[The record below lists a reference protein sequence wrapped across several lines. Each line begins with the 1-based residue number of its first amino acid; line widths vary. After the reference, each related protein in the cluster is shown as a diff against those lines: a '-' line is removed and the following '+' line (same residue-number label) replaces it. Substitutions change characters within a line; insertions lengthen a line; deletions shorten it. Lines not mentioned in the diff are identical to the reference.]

1 MRFIFRFQQLLDIA
15 LFEENEVKNRLAAK
29 NAQIAEI
36 ENKIAELT
44 KNYDDAIYERAQEIN
59 SGNFENFHLY
69 GPYLN
74 VISRSKVYYE
84 NELEVQERQREKI
97 MSEFLEKQ
105 RSRKT
110 YETLKE
116 RDMATHK
123 KEMLK
128 KEQKV
133 LDEFGKKSLLT
144 LEEE

>member
-1 MRFIFRFQQLLDIA
+1 MKFSFRFQQLLDIA

-69 GPYLN
+69 GPYLT
-74 VISRSKVYYE
+74 VISKSKVYYQ
-84 NELEVQERQREKI
+84 NELEVQERQRQKI
-97 MSEFLEKQ
+97 MSEYIEKQ

-116 RDMATHK
+116 RDLVAHK
-123 KEMLK
+123 KEMLR

-133 LDEFGKKSLLT
+133 LDEFGKKSMLS

>member
-1 MRFIFRFQQLLDIA
+1 MKFVFRFQQLLDIA

-29 NAQIAEI
+29 NAQVAEI
-36 ENKIAELT
+36 ENKITELSD
-44 KNYDDAIYERAQEIN
+44 NYEKAIYERSQEIN
-59 SGNFENFHLY
+59 EGNFDNFHLY
-69 GPYLN
+69 GPYLS

-84 NELEVQERQREKI
+84 NELRIQVQQRDKI
-97 MSEFLEKQ
+97 MDEYLEKR

-116 RDMATHK
+116 RDLASHK
-123 KEMLK
+123 KEELK

-133 LDEFGKKSLLT
+133 LDEFGKKSLLS